1 MKTKKSITNF
11 PLNKLPL
18 IAQKLSNIIEE
29 NTTATTSMSLLNGSK
44 KQNGNLLLAD
54 RYLLTK
60 NEFHEFSV
68 TDTKTNGVI
77 YQELARVQTALSLI
91 VWLLKNPNSNIVR
104 SQHLIELDK
113 RYKRCLNDVVLFRQ
127 KIESERDIDR
137 RIMFANRLE
146 QSEYTLLEIKNQ
158 LKKNYC

>member
-18 IAQKLSNIIEE
+18 IAQKLNNIVEE
-29 NTTATTSMSLLNGSK
+29 NTIPTTSTGLLSGSK
-44 KQNGNLLLAD
+44 QLNGNLLLAD

-68 TDTKTNGVI
+68 TDTKTKNVI
-77 YQELARVQTALSLI
+77 YEDLARVQTALSLI
-91 VWLLKNPNSNIVR
+91 VWLLRNPDNNIVR
-104 SQHLIELDK
+104 SKQLVELDR
-113 RYKRCLNDVVLFRQ
+113 RYRRCLNDVVLFKQRLA
-127 KIESERDIDR
+127 SERDIDR
-137 RIMFANRLE
+137 RNMFATRLE
-146 QSEYTLLEIKNQ
+146 HSEYTLQEIKTQ

>member
-18 IAQKLSNIIEE
+18 IAQKLTNIVEE
-29 NTTATTSMSLLNGSK
+29 NSTPTTSMSLLSGSK
-44 KQNGNLLLAD
+44 QLNGNLLLAD

-68 TDTKTNGVI
+68 TDTKTKNTI

-91 VWLLKNPNSNIVR
+91 VWLLKNPDNNIVR
-104 SQHLIELDK
+104 SMQLVELDK
-113 RYKRCLNDVVLFRQ
+113 RYRRCLNDVVLFKQ
-127 KIESERDIDR
+127 KLASEKDLDR
-137 RIMFANRLE
+137 RNMFATRLE
-146 QSEYTLLEIKNQ
+146 HSEFTLQEIKNQ